1 MDTLS
6 YKTISEINSY
16 MKRFPQKYE
25 IDASRNLIFVEFK
38 EEATPSDEQALKTC
52 CVESIHLAS
61 MILYA

>member
-1 MDTLS
+1 
-6 YKTISEINSY
+6 